1 MEVDPA
7 YSRRRH
13 LLSRSSSG
21 HATVVAAVVAAG
33 ILGRW
38 DLSVTA
44 VLAVPADACVH
55 VLRRRAYVSLA
66 SSPRTAST
74 TLGCDVHQSLSA
86 EIRWY

>member
-1 MEVDPA
+1 
-7 YSRRRH
+7 
-13 LLSRSSSG
+13 
-21 HATVVAAVVAAG
+21 VVAAEVAAS

-44 VLAVPADACVH
+44 VLAVSADACAH

-66 SSPRTAST
+66 SWPRTART
-74 TLGCDVHQSLSA
+74 TLGRDVHHQSLSA